1 VDRIGAGIAF
11 GSGRSRKTGLQGI
24 EITMGILEPIALFGL
39 LIYAAMIVGAVVVV
53 VSIWRGMMAHERMA
67 DSMERMANAAEKIE
81 KFVNRDGEPRA

>member
-1 VDRIGAGIAF
+1 VDRIGAGVAF

-53 VSIWRGMMAHERMA
+53 DMARDDGSREDGGFYGENGERC
-67 DSMERMANAAEKIE
+67 
-81 KFVNRDGEPRA
+81 GEDREIRQS